1 MNSEPLPTSSPKPR
15 TGWRFCLFI
24 LIIAGGGLGFY
35 FMQSK
40 TKATPAAKQAI
51 QVAVTKVTR
60 SDLAEELAVEAE
72 FRPYQEI
79 DLHAKVTGY
88 LDKINVEVGDRVKED
103 QLLATLEVP
112 EQQNELEHAQAVVSR
127 CQEEIKR
134 AQASYDEAH
143 LAFTR
148 LESVNKAQPK
158 LIAQQDLDEA
168 RAKDRNAAAT
178 VAAAVQQLRVA
189 EADVKKLK
197 TMLAYAKITAPF
209 SGVITKRGADPGAL
223 IQAGTSGKAAALV
236 QLSQMD
242 KLRLAFPISASY
254 VARVKEGD
262 LVGVQV
268 PALGKVITA
277 KVSRITRKLE
287 TATRTMEAE
296 VDVANTDFAILPGM
310 YATAVLKLNHREKVL
325 TIPVEAVSHQPA
337 PNVFLVN
344 NGRVEERR
352 IKLGLETPHRVEV
365 VEGLNENDLVVFGSR
380 AQVAAGQT
388 VGTKLVEASH

>member
-1 MNSEPLPTSSPKPR
+1 MNSDKVPLSAPKPQ
-15 TGWRFCLFI
+15 TGWKGFFLL
-24 LIIAGGGLGFY
+24 LIVAGVGLSFY
-35 FMQSK
+35 FAPSRTK
-40 TKATPAAKQAI
+40 TTPKASQPI
-51 QVAVTKVTR
+51 SVAVVKVTR
-60 SDLAEELAVEAE
+60 ADLSEAMSVEAE
-72 FRPYQEI
+72 FRPYQEV
-79 DLHAKVTGY
+79 DLHAKVAGY
-88 LDKINVEVGDRVKED
+88 LDKISVEIGDRVRED
-103 QLLATLEVP
+103 QILATLEFP
-112 EQQNELEHAQAVVSR
+112 EQQNELEHAEAMVKR

-168 RAKDRNAAAT
+168 RAKDRNGSAT
-178 VAAAVQQLRVA
+178 VASAVQQLRVA
-189 EADVKKLK
+189 EADVKKLQ

-209 SGVITKRGADPGAL
+209 AGVITKRCADPGAL
-223 IQAGTSGKAAALV
+223 IPAGTSGKAAALV

-254 VARVKEGD
+254 VARVKVGD
-262 LVGVQV
+262 AVEVEI
-268 PALGKVITA
+268 PALRKTLAV

-296 VDVANTDFAILPGM
+296 ADVPNTDLAILPGM
-310 YATAVLKLNHREKVL
+310 YASVTVKLNHRENAL
-325 TIPVEAVSHQPA
+325 SIPVEAVAQQPV

-344 NGRVEERR
+344 NGKIEERR
-352 IKLGLETPHRVEV
+352 IKLGLETPHRAEV

-380 AQVAAGQT
+380 AQVAVGQT
-388 VGTKLVEASH
+388 VETKLVEASH

>member
-1 MNSEPLPTSSPKPR
+1 MITWVL
-15 TGWRFCLFI
+15 L
-24 LIIAGGGLGFY
+24 AGLGSLLAFNLTRDTARAHAN
-35 FMQSK
+35 S
-40 TKATPAAKQAI
+40 TGTI
-51 QVAVTKVTR
+51 SVAVVKVTR
-60 SDLAEELAVEAE
+60 GDLAEELTMEAE
-72 FRPYQEI
+72 FRPNQEI
-79 DLHAKVTGY
+79 DLHAKVSGY
-88 LDKINVEVGDRVKED
+88 LEKISVEVGDRVKED

-168 RAKDRNAAAT
+168 RAKDRNASAT

-262 LVGVQV
+262 LVDVQV
-268 PALGKVITA
+268 PALGKVIAA

-296 VDVANTDFAILPGM
+296 VDVANPDLAILPGM

-380 AQVAAGQT
+380 AQVAVGQT
-388 VGTKLVEASH
+388 VETKLVEASH

>member
-1 MNSEPLPTSSPKPR
+1 MNSDKLPLSAPKPR
-15 TGWRFCLFI
+15 IGWKSLFLLFI
-24 LIIAGGGLGFY
+24 VAGVGLSFY
-35 FMQSK
+35 FAPNG
-40 TKATPAAKQAI
+40 TKATPKTNQPVSAA
-51 QVAVTKVTR
+51 VAKVTR
-60 SDLAEELAVEAE
+60 ADLSEAVSVEAE
-72 FRPYQEI
+72 FRPYQEV
-79 DLHAKVTGY
+79 DLHAKVAGY
-88 LDKINVEVGDRVKED
+88 LDKISVEIGDRVRED
-103 QLLATLEVP
+103 QLLATLEFP

-168 RAKDRNAAAT
+168 RAKDRNASAT
-178 VAAAVQQLRVA
+178 VASAVQQLRVA

-209 SGVITKRGADPGAL
+209 AGVITKRGVDPGAL

-262 LVGVQV
+262 LVDVQV

-296 VDVANTDFAILPGM
+296 ADVPNTDLAILPGM

-337 PNVFLVN
+337 PNVFLIN

-352 IKLGLETPHRVEV
+352 IKLGLETPNRVEV
-365 VEGLNENDLVVFGSR
+365 VEGLRENDLVVFGSR
-380 AQVAAGQT
+380 AQVAVGQT
-388 VGTKLVEASH
+388 VETKLVEASH

>member
-1 MNSEPLPTSSPKPR
+1 MNSETLPSSSPEPR
-15 TGWRFCLFI
+15 TGWKSLLFI
-24 LIIAGGGLGFY
+24 LIVAGGGLSFY
-35 FMQSK
+35 FTQGK
-40 TKATPAAKQAI
+40 TKATPVAHQTT

-88 LDKINVEVGDRVKED
+88 LEKIGVDVGDRVKED

-168 RAKDRNAAAT
+168 RAKDRNVAAT

-197 TMLAYAKITAPF
+197 TMLAYARITAPF
-209 SGVITKRGADPGAL
+209 AGVITKRGADPGAL

-262 LVGVQV
+262 LVDVQV
-268 PALGKVITA
+268 PALGKVIAA

-296 VDVANTDFAILPGM
+296 VDVANPDLTILPGM

-380 AQVAAGQT
+380 AQVAVGQT
-388 VGTKLVEASH
+388 VETKLVEASR

>member
-1 MNSEPLPTSSPKPR
+1 MNSEMPPASPPKSR
-15 TGWRFCLFI
+15 TGWKTLLFM
-24 LIIAGGGLGFY
+24 LIVAGVGLSSY
-35 FMQSK
+35 FAQSK
-40 TKATPAAKQAI
+40 TKAAPDTIQAVR
-51 QVAVTKVTR
+51 VAVTRVTR
-60 SDLAEELAVEAE
+60 GDLVEELAVEAE

-79 DLHAKVTGY
+79 DLHAKVSGY
-88 LDKINVEVGDRVKED
+88 LDKISVEVGDCVKED
-103 QLLATLEVP
+103 ELLAVLEVP

-148 LESVNKAQPK
+148 LTSVDKAQPK

-168 RAKDRNAAAT
+168 RAKDRNGSAT
-178 VAAAVQQLRVA
+178 VASSVQQLRVA

-209 SGVITKRGADPGAL
+209 TGVITKRCADPGAL
-223 IQAGTSGKAAALV
+223 IQAGTSGKAASLV

-242 KLRLAFPISASY
+242 KLRLAFPVSASY
-254 VARVKEGD
+254 VARIKVGD
-262 LVGVQV
+262 AVDVEV
-268 PALGKVITA
+268 PALRRKLSVN
-277 KVSRITRKLE
+277 VSRITRKLE

-296 VDVANTDFAILPGM
+296 ADVPNADLTILPGM
-310 YATAVLKLNHREKVL
+310 YASVTLKLNHREKVL

-337 PNVFLVN
+337 PNVLLVN
-344 NGRVEERR
+344 ASRIEERR

-365 VEGLNENDLVVFGSR
+365 VEGLRENDLVVFGSR
-380 AQVAAGQT
+380 AQVAVGQT
-388 VGTKLVEASH
+388 VETKLVEASH